1 MIVVFAA
8 FVFSIGLMVWM
19 IQAKQTQTLVLELS
33 EQSTE
38 KEASDE
44 REQQLEECKTVDQ
57 LIREL
62 VEDHQYRTA
71 QIKDRKQMAE
81 KLLEA
86 LKREEMIFEYC
97 YIEQYQQFS
106 YLYPN
111 GMSGGIM
118 LKDYDPAF
126 NFTE

>member
-71 QIKDRKQMAE
+71 QIKDRK
-81 KLLEA
+81 
-86 LKREEMIFEYC
+86 
-97 YIEQYQQFS
+97 
-106 YLYPN
+106 
-111 GMSGGIM
+111 
-118 LKDYDPAF
+118 
-126 NFTE
+126 